1 MYISSIMS
9 RILIL
14 IFLFIFK
21 TSWLFAETI
30 NNIKVKGNNRVS
42 SETIIN
48 FSGITIGQD
57 ISAKQLND
65 SLKELYQ
72 TNFFKDIQFDISN
85 ETLLIKVDEY
95 PLVQEIIIEGIP
107 AQKTIK
113 KIKENLQLKEKNPFI
128 ESLIQNDKNK
138 ILNTF
143 KQSGYYFVKIET
155 KIEENPNDTVNIYYD
170 IDRGNRATINKINFI
185 GDKKYKNRKL
195 RSVITSEEDKFWKFI
210 SNKKYLDIERVE
222 LDKRLLK
229 NFYLDKGYYQVE
241 ISDAYSQI
249 IDQDSFT
256 LTFNIDSGKKFY
268 FGDLELV
275 LPSDFDPNKF
285 NDLNKIFKNLK
296 DEKYS
301 YRNIEKILDE
311 IEAIALFE
319 NYEFINANVIETVA
333 DNKVNFI
340 FEIEES
346 EKVFVNKI
354 NILGNNITAEE
365 FIRNILIVDEG
376 DPFNKILHNK
386 SINKLRSKG
395 MFGKVKSKIIDT
407 DEAGL
412 KNIEL
417 TIEEKPTGEIM
428 AGAGYGSDGS
438 TFSVGI
444 KENNFNG
451 KGITLE
457 SNLRLSEES
466 IKGNLNYRHPNFRYS
481 DRALL
486 TSLDITE
493 TDKLSD
499 FGYKSSLN
507 SISLGTSYEQFEN
520 TFFSPRLSISN
531 ESLETTSDAS
541 AAYKKQEGSYFD
553 TSFSYGLSLDKRN
566 SAYQPTTGF
575 YSNWYQQLPIVSEN
589 QTIVNG
595 YIITGYKELA
605 DDMIISTGIYT
616 RAVNSLSND
625 DVRVSK
631 RLYVPSSRLRGFES
645 GKVGP
650 KDGDDHV
657 GGNYVVTFNT
667 SSTIPYVLQTQENMD
682 LKLFFDAG
690 NVWGVDY
697 SSSLDDSDTIRS
709 STGVALE
716 ITTPIGPLSFSF
728 AQVLSKASTDKT
740 ETFKFQLGTTF

>member
-9 RILIL
+9 RIIIL
-14 IFLFIFK
+14 IILFFFK
-21 TSWLFAETI
+21 TNLLFAEVI
-30 NNIKVKGNNRVS
+30 NDIKVKGNNRVS

-48 FSGITIGQD
+48 FSGITIGRD

-72 TNFFKDIQFDISN
+72 TNFFKDIQFDLSHK
-85 ETLLIKVDEY
+85 TLLIRVDEY

-107 AQKTIK
+107 AQKTIN

-170 IDRGNRATINKINFI
+170 IDRGKRATINKINFI

-195 RSVITSEEDKFWKFI
+195 RSIITSEEDRFWKFI
-210 SNKKYLDIERVE
+210 SNEKYLDIERVK

-249 IDQDSFT
+249 IDQESFT

-268 FGDLELV
+268 FGDFELD

-285 NDLNKIFKNLK
+285 TDLNKIFKKIKN
-296 DEKYS
+296 ESYS

-333 DNKVNFI
+333 NDKVNFI
-340 FEIEES
+340 FEIKES

-354 NILGNNITAEE
+354 NIVGNNITAEE
-365 FIRNILIVDEG
+365 YIRNNLIVDEG

-386 SINKLRSKG
+386 SVNKLRSKG
-395 MFGKVKSKIIDT
+395 IFGKVESKIIDT

-412 KNIEL
+412 KDIEL
-417 TIEEKPTGEIM
+417 IIEEKPTGEIM

-451 KGITLE
+451 KGIILE
-457 SNLRLSEES
+457 SNLRLTEES
-466 IKGNLNYRHPNFRYS
+466 IKGSLNYRHPNFMYS
-481 DRALL
+481 DRALS
-486 TSLDITE
+486 TSLDISD
-493 TDKLSD
+493 TDKLKD

-507 SISLGTSYEQFEN
+507 SVAFGTSYEQFEN
-520 TFFSPRLSISN
+520 TFFSPKISISN
-531 ESLETTSDAS
+531 ETLETTADAS

-553 TSFSYGLSLDKRN
+553 TNFSYGLTFDKRN
-566 SAYQPTTGF
+566 SAYQPTSGF
-575 YSNWYQQLPIVSEN
+575 YSSWYQQLPVISEN

-595 YIITGYKELA
+595 YIITGYKELV
-605 DDMIISTGIYT
+605 DDMIISSGIYT

-625 DVRVSK
+625 DVRVSR

-657 GGNYVVTFNT
+657 GGNYIVTFNT
-667 SSTIPYVLQTQENMD
+667 SSTIPYLLQTQENMD
-682 LKLFFDAG
+682 LKVFFDAG

-697 SSSLDDSDTIRS
+697 SSSMDDSDAIRT
-709 STGVALE
+709 STGLALE
-716 ITTPIGPLSFSF
+716 LTTPIGPLSFSF

-740 ETFKFQLGTTF
+740 ESFRFQLGTTF

>member
-1 MYISSIMS
+1 M
-9 RILIL
+9 
-14 IFLFIFK
+14 
-21 TSWLFAETI
+21 
-30 NNIKVKGNNRVS
+30 
-42 SETIIN
+42 
-48 FSGITIGQD
+48 
-57 ISAKQLND
+57 
-65 SLKELYQ
+65 
-72 TNFFKDIQFDISN
+72 
-85 ETLLIKVDEY
+85 
-95 PLVQEIIIEGIP
+95 
-107 AQKTIK
+107 
-113 KIKENLQLKEKNPFI
+113 
-128 ESLIQNDKNK
+128 
-138 ILNTF
+138 
-143 KQSGYYFVKIET
+143 
-155 KIEENPNDTVNIYYD
+155 
-170 IDRGNRATINKINFI
+170 
-185 GDKKYKNRKL
+185 
-195 RSVITSEEDKFWKFI
+195 
-210 SNKKYLDIERVE
+210 
-222 LDKRLLK
+222 
-229 NFYLDKGYYQVE
+229 
-241 ISDAYSQI
+241 
-249 IDQDSFT
+249 
-256 LTFNIDSGKKFY
+256 
-268 FGDLELV
+268 
-275 LPSDFDPNKF
+275 PSDFDPNKF
-285 NDLNKIFKNLK
+285 NDLNKIFKKLK

-365 FIRNILIVDEG
+365 YIRNILIVDEG

-395 MFGKVKSKIIDT
+395 MFRKVKSKIIDT

>member
-1 MYISSIMS
+1 MYINSRMF
-9 RILIL
+9 RILFL
-14 IFLFIFK
+14 IFLIFFK
-21 TSWLFAETI
+21 SSLLLAEVI
-30 NNIKVKGNNRVS
+30 SDIKVKGNNRVS

-48 FSGITIGQD
+48 FSEIVIGQD
-57 ISAKQLND
+57 ISEKQLND

-72 TNFFKDIQFDISN
+72 TNFFKDVQFNLSDK
-85 ETLLIKVDEY
+85 TLFITVDEY
-95 PLVQEIIIEGIP
+95 PIVQEIIIKGVP

-128 ESLIQNDKNK
+128 ESIIQNDKNK

-155 KIEENPNDTVNIYYD
+155 KIEENSNDTVNIYYD
-170 IDRGNRATINKINFI
+170 IDMGNRATISKINFI

-195 RSVITSEEDKFWKFI
+195 RSVITSEEDRFWKFI
-210 SNKKYLDIERVE
+210 SNKKYLDIERVK

-249 IDQDSFT
+249 INEDSFV
-256 LTFNIDSGKKFY
+256 LTFNIDSGKKFF
-268 FGDLELV
+268 FGELELV

-285 NDLNKIFKNLK
+285 NDLNILFKKLK

-311 IEAIALFE
+311 IEAVALFE
-319 NYEFINANVIETVA
+319 NYEFINANVIETVV

-340 FEIEES
+340 FEVKES

-354 NILGNNITAEE
+354 NIFGNNITSEE
-365 FIRNILIVDEG
+365 FIRNTLIVDEG

-395 MFGKVKSKIIDT
+395 IFGKVESKIIDT
-407 DEAGL
+407 DEPGL
-412 KNIEL
+412 KDIEL
-417 TIEEKPTGEIM
+417 NIEEKPTGEIM

-438 TFSVGI
+438 TISVGI

-451 KGITLE
+451 KGIILE
-457 SNLRLSEES
+457 SDLRLTEDS
-466 IKGNLNYRHPNFRYS
+466 IKGSLNYKHPNFMYS
-481 DRALL
+481 DRALS
-486 TSLDITE
+486 TSLVISD
-493 TDKLSD
+493 TDKLND

-520 TFFSPRLSISN
+520 TFFSPSISISN

-541 AAYKKQEGSYFD
+541 DAYKKQEGSYFD
-553 TSFSYGLSLDKRN
+553 TSFSYGLSFDKRN
-566 SAYQPTTGF
+566 SSYQPTSGY
-575 YSNWYQQLPIVSEN
+575 YSNWYQKLPIVSEN

-595 YIITGYKELA
+595 YIITGYKELV
-605 DDMIISTGIYT
+605 DDMIISTGVYT

-625 DVRVSK
+625 DVRVSR

-657 GGNYVVTFNT
+657 GGNYIVTFNT
-667 SSTIPYVLQTQENMD
+667 SSTIPYLLQTQENMD
-682 LKLFFDAG
+682 LKVFFDAG

-697 SSSLDDSDTIRS
+697 SNSLDDSDTIRS

-740 ETFKFQLGTTF
+740 ESFKFQLGTTF